1 MVQNKTPIIDFK
13 LNFLWFLAL
22 NIYIYRLCCYIL
34 SVTKFQTQKKKY
46 KIILLYWLGSTWFI
60 SQTEL
65 EFNMKLKLELTIKFL
80 ILRSNT
86 STLSSSNK
94 HVIKLIWFGRG
105 FNSQLNKNLVRYEFI
120 FQASIKLI
128 TRVINKPRF
137 DFFFF
142 LIKPYCSYVYSLTI
156 FYFTWVWLIFE
167 HA

>member
-1 MVQNKTPIIDFK
+1 MLLYPVCHQIPN
-13 LNFLWFLAL
+13 
-22 NIYIYRLCCYIL
+22 
-34 SVTKFQTQKKKY
+34 SKKK
-46 KIILLYWLGSTWFI
+46 KKKILLYWLGSTWFI
-60 SQTEL
+60 SQIEL

-86 STLSSSNK
+86 STSSSSNK

-142 LIKPYCSYVYSLTI
+142 N
-156 FYFTWVWLIFE
+156 
-167 HA
+167 